1 MSVTVV
7 PASDAHLLDLAENL
21 RPFDRREVQAL
32 GFATPLDGIRASA
45 AASLWV
51 KAALN
56 EAGRVVAVWG
66 LGECS
71 PGVGGPWMLS
81 TRAIIHHR
89 RDLLRL
95 SRAELEGM
103 RAAFPRLSCLIDDR
117 YGGAKRWVRWLG
129 FLDQGTVFFGPVP
142 FLCFERE
149 GL

>member
-7 PASDAHLLDLAENL
+7 SASDAHLQDLAENL

-32 GFATPLDGIRASA
+32 GFVNPLDGIRTSA

-51 KAALN
+51 KAAVD
-56 EAGRVVAVWG
+56 EDGRVVAVWG
-66 LGECS
+66 LGDCGD
-71 PGVGGPWMLS
+71 GVGGPWMLS

-103 RAAFPRLSCLIDDR
+103 RAEFPRLSCFVDDR

-142 FLCFERE
+142 FLCFEQE